1 LVEQRMTWPPGWRPV
16 TAAEGEGLGRQ
27 LRSELATEHILY
39 GRAFAVIARRDDAD
53 DVLLRLDDGEIAEM
67 HMTWAKQASEK
78 FPGVLL
84 FLDFTDW
91 QEAQF

>member
-1 LVEQRMTWPPGWRPV
+1 MTWPPGWRAV
-16 TAAEGEGLGRQ
+16 EAGEAQGLAARLCAD
-27 LRSELATEHILY
+27 LAPAHILVD
-39 GRAFAVIARRDDAD
+39 RAFEVIARREDAD

-67 HMTWAKQASEK
+67 HMSWAKQASEK

>member
-1 LVEQRMTWPPGWRPV
+1 MTWPPGWRPV
-16 TAAEGEGLGRQ
+16 DAEEGDGLARQ
-27 LRSELATEHILY
+27 LKAELAPAHILR
-39 GRAFAVIARRDDAD
+39 GRAFEVLARRDDAD
-53 DVLLRLDDGEIAEM
+53 DLLLRLDDGEIAEM
-67 HMTWAKQASEK
+67 HMTWARQASET

>member
-1 LVEQRMTWPPGWRPV
+1 MTWPPGWRPV
-16 TAAEGEGLGRQ
+16 EGDEAQGLARR
-27 LRSELATEHILY
+27 LRADLAPAHILV
-39 GRAFAVIARRDDAD
+39 GRTFEVIARREDAD

>member
-1 LVEQRMTWPPGWRPV
+1 MTWPPGWRPV
-16 TAAEGEGLGRQ
+16 DEAEGEGLARQ
-27 LRSELATEHILY
+27 LRAELAPAHILR
-39 GRAFAVIARRDDAD
+39 GRTFKVLGRRDDAD

-67 HMTWAKQASEK
+67 HMTWAKQASHR

-84 FLDFTDW
+84 YLDFTDW